1 MPAHS
6 SRRWPTSI
14 ANLYHVRGWRGCE
27 GESHPFAAS
36 EGAVLQI
43 TQGIMMTPSVR
54 EVSDANRESGPAD
67 RARRSANVAVAYMRT
82 TCDPAIPLLGAGS
95 GLSVPTA

>member
-14 ANLYHVRGWRGCE
+14 ANLYHVQGWRGCE

-54 EVSDANRESGPAD
+54 EVSDANGERTGGP
-67 RARRSANVAVAYMRT
+67 RQKVSERRCRLHAH
-82 TCDPAIPLLGAGS
+82 DL
-95 GLSVPTA
+95 